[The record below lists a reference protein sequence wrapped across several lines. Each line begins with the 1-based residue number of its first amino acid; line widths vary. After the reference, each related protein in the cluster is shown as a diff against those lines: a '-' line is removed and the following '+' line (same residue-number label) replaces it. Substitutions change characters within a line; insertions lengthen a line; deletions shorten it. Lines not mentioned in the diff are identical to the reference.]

1 MGELVGRFKH
11 AYEQHGHKLL
21 KVYCGLPLPR
31 DVHSTKAVKWRAQ
44 KLRVWDR
51 PWDKARQ
58 QLDDFG
64 EGASFLGAD
73 YERLGKLP
81 EDFHQRYEAN
91 SEEEESDSDGTADGD
106 SRASPAKARG
116 KAKGSAAAGSGV
128 QAAKSLSQGARS
140 LGAV

>member
-64 EGASFLGAD
+64 EELLPP
-73 YERLGKLP
+73 RLP
-81 EDFHQRYEAN
+81 
-91 SEEEESDSDGTADGD
+91 SGTTET
-106 SRASPAKARG
+106 RAIDA
-116 KAKGSAAAGSGV
+116 
-128 QAAKSLSQGARS
+128 
-140 LGAV
+140 

>member
-31 DVHSTKAVKWRAQ
+31 DVHSTKAMKWRAQ

-58 QLDDFG
+58 QLDDFI
-64 EGASFLGAD
+64 
-73 YERLGKLP
+73 
-81 EDFHQRYEAN
+81 
-91 SEEEESDSDGTADGD
+91 TAL
-106 SRASPAKARG
+106 
-116 KAKGSAAAGSGV
+116 AAGEQKLEAEHKERTQSRLVPPSG
-128 QAAKSLSQGARS
+128 A
-140 LGAV
+140 